1 MLFRLPVDGLQLEF
15 QITHYSK
22 SKKECWEDQ
31 WCEVGFCIDDH
42 HGFRYAFYE
51 NYMILLSAEVEEIE
65 ENLTLLLE
73 DKLEQE
79 KVLEFL
85 EPNFQMTLYPT
96 TDLYGIKL
104 EWRIYFWDE
113 GTPTE
118 SHIAL
123 AMYREDITYLRDY
136 LRLVTRMIK
145 PDQEQTWH
153 ILDPV
158 NYPSD
163 N

>member
-1 MLFRLPVDGLQLEF
+1 
-15 QITHYSK
+15 
-22 SKKECWEDQ
+22 
-31 WCEVGFCIDDH
+31 
-42 HGFRYAFYE
+42 
-51 NYMILLSAEVEEIE
+51 MILLSAEVEEIE

-79 KVLEFL
+79 KLLEFL
-85 EPNFQMTLYPT
+85 EPDFQMTLYPT

-118 SHIAL
+118 NHIAL

-158 NYPSD
+158 NYPPD
-163 N
+163 K